1 MPRSKRLLSLMET
14 ELPRVS
20 EQKRL
25 LYRTTVD
32 EVKYYYNVINE
43 DIFRGKLIIPDILVT
58 PRCRGY
64 WGICQAKYLLPDLKN
79 RHLSNCSIK
88 LMDKWFCQQWLITT
102 LAHEMCHQYQW
113 DIEGPKRMR
122 MGLEPI
128 MSHGPSFFRHR
139 EKLANHGIP
148 LRRAHRMRHWL
159 MHQNLFKC

>member
-1 MPRSKRLLSLMET
+1 MPRSKRLLRLMET

-25 LYRTTVD
+25 LYRTTIS
-32 EVKYYYNVINE
+32 EVKYYFNIINE
-43 DIFRGKLIIPDILVT
+43 DIFRGRLMIPEIIVT

-64 WGICQAKYLLPDLKN
+64 WGICQAKYLLPDLENK
-79 RHLSNCSIK
+79 HISNCAIK
-88 LMDKWFCQQWLITT
+88 LMDKWYCKQWLITT

-128 MSHGPSFFRHR
+128 MSHGPSFFKHR
-139 EKLANHGIP
+139 DRLANHGIP

-159 MHQNLFKC
+159 KHQNLFKC